1 LKSDDESIDLVTTWI
16 VDSKFSSEEFED
28 YGSALSMFNKISKE
42 GTQIILYEIKK
53 NPSDGST
60 VKKTPLLNS
69 KKTNT
74 KSPLFKRT
82 IYSKAKDKSD
92 NSLKN
97 KSKFKDFR
105 VRIFLLAIVLLS
117 FIAIMF
123 FMDRIAG

>member
-1 LKSDDESIDLVTTWI
+1 
-16 VDSKFSSEEFED
+16 
-28 YGSALSMFNKISKE
+28 
-42 GTQIILYEIKK
+42 LYEIKK